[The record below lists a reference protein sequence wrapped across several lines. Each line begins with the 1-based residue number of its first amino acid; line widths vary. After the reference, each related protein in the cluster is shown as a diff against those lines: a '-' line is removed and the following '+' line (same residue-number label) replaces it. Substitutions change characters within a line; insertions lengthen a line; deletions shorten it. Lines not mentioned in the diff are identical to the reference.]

1 MHKGGLYMFKWR
13 DSFSTNVSEI
23 DRQHKKLF
31 EIGSRLFEVAS
42 LKDDCDHYDEMMEI
56 LDELRDY
63 TLYHF
68 KFEESLM
75 KENDYANYEN
85 HKIEHDF
92 FVKKLVR
99 LEKSDLDKDQNE
111 ALMKMLNFVAD
122 WISSHILK
130 TDTNYKEH
138 FNSRGVY

>member
-1 MHKGGLYMFKWR
+1 MFKWR
-13 DSFSTNVSEI
+13 DSFSTNVAEI
-23 DRQHKKLF
+23 DNQHKKLF

-42 LKDDCDHYDEMMEI
+42 LKDDCDHYDEMMGI

-68 KFEESLM
+68 KFEENLM
-75 KENDYANYEN
+75 VENGYNNYEN

-92 FVKKLVR
+92 FIKKLVR
-99 LEKSDLDKDQNE
+99 LEKSDLDNDQNE
-111 ALMKMLNFVAD
+111 SLIKMLNFVAD

-130 TDTNYKEH
+130 TDMNYREH